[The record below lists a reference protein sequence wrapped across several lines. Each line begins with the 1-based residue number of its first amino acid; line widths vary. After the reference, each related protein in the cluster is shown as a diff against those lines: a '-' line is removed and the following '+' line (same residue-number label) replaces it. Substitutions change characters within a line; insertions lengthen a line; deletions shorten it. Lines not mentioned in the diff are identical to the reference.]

1 MKELRIGSLK
11 LDNPFLLAPLAGIT
25 DAPMRRLC
33 HRQGAALTYTEMVSA
48 KALDFGSQKTEDLLK
63 VGQDEHPS
71 AVQIFGSDPE
81 CMGRAAKT
89 AYEKSGADIVDI
101 NMGCP
106 VGKIVKS
113 GDGSALMRDPDKAAR
128 IIEEVRKS
136 VPCPVTVK
144 FRKGWDDE
152 SVNAVDFARMAEQS
166 GAAAVTVHGR
176 TRMQFYAGSAD
187 WDCIAHVREAVSI
200 PVIGN
205 GDVFSPEDYFAL
217 KERTGCHG
225 VMVARGAQ
233 GNPWIFRQIAAAKAG
248 KSAPE
253 PTAQERMAMAL
264 RHARALVEQKGP
276 HAVVEMR
283 KHVAWYVKGM
293 PGAAGIRAAVNECV
307 TLGQLEALLGGACPG
322 V

>member
-1 MKELRIGSLK
+1 M
-11 LDNPFLLAPLAGIT
+11 
-25 DAPMRRLC
+25 
-33 HRQGAALTYTEMVSA
+33 
-48 KALDFGSQKTEDLLK
+48 
-63 VGQDEHPS
+63 
-71 AVQIFGSDPE
+71 
-81 CMGRAAKT
+81 
-89 AYEKSGADIVDI
+89 
-101 NMGCP
+101 
-106 VGKIVKS
+106 
-113 GDGSALMRDPDKAAR
+113 
-128 IIEEVRKS
+128 
-136 VPCPVTVK
+136 
-144 FRKGWDDE
+144 
-152 SVNAVDFARMAEQS
+152 
-166 GAAAVTVHGR
+166 
-176 TRMQFYAGSAD
+176 
-187 WDCIAHVREAVSI
+187 
-200 PVIGN
+200 IGN